1 MKDFDTVQQTLD
13 KLIEKYIYEEDG
25 TAYDKIGQTAITT
38 GTCFMRRLNTFLVT
52 YLANVQEKE
61 LWGPGIEI
69 VFSGASVEGEGEH
82 KIISDIK
89 KNKFVAPSEYAYER
103 GEQGI

>member
-1 MKDFDTVQQTLD
+1 
-13 KLIEKYIYEEDG
+13 
-25 TAYDKIGQTAITT
+25 
-38 GTCFMRRLNTFLVT
+38 MRRLNTFLIT
-52 YLANVQEKE
+52 YLASVQEKE

-89 KNKFVAPSEYAYER
+89 KSKFVVPSEYAYER
-103 GEQGI
+103 GEQGIQWESMVKVQKKSNL